1 MHVFPKKI
9 TSDQGV
15 HETTISIISHQGNA
29 NHQHC
34 ETPLSTHGMAVLI
47 RPIITSFGEAVGIGT
62 FVHLLAMQ
70 NVEAVLEGNL
80 TVPQKIEDKLYITQ
94 QSHS

>member
-1 MHVFPKKI
+1 
-9 TSDQGV
+9 
-15 HETTISIISHQGNA
+15 
-29 NHQHC
+29 
-34 ETPLSTHGMAVLI
+34 MAVLI